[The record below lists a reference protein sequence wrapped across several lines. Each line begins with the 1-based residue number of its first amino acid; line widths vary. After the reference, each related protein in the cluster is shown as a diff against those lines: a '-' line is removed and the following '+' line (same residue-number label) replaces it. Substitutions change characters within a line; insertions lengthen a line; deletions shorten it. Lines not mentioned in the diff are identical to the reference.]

1 MPKSITLYHGSDHI
15 IPQPSLGKGKI
26 TNDYGQGFY
35 CTAYYPL
42 ACEWAAK
49 NDNTS
54 SYVNEYQLDL
64 TDLKVLDLSAPSYNT
79 LHWITLLLENR
90 SFPATSPLSLQ
101 AKEYL
106 MEHFHLDVSK
116 YDVIRGYRAD
126 DSYFSFAKDFINN
139 TISVQHLAHAMKLGK
154 LGIQYMLR
162 TDKAFSHLQYVG
174 TQEVD
179 TITYHA
185 KYLQRDLKARND
197 YNNSRTGMILHPD
210 ELYILD
216 IIRGGVNDGDPRL

>member
-1 MPKSITLYHGSDHI
+1 MSKSITLYHGSDHI
-15 IPQPSLGKGKI
+15 ISQPTLDKGKI

-35 CTAYYPL
+35 CTAHHSL

-49 NDNTS
+49 DDHS
-54 SYVNEYQLDL
+54 PSYVNEYQLDL
-64 TDLKVLDLSAPSYNT
+64 TGLRILDLSNSDYHI
-79 LHWITLLLENR
+79 LHWITLLLEHR
-90 SFPATSPLSLQ
+90 TFPATSPLALQ
-101 AKEYL
+101 AKTYL
-106 MEHFHLDVSK
+106 MEHFHLDVSA

-126 DSYFSFAKDFINN
+126 DSYFSFAKDFLNN

-162 TDKAFSHLQYVG
+162 TDKAFAHLQYADA
-174 TQEVD
+174 QEID
-179 TITYHA
+179 TVTYHA

-197 YNNSRTGMILHPD
+197 YYNNRSGMALHPD

-216 IIRGGVNDGDPRL
+216 IIRGGISDGDPRL

>member
-1 MPKSITLYHGSDHI
+1 M
-15 IPQPSLGKGKI
+15 
-26 TNDYGQGFY
+26 
-35 CTAYYPL
+35 
-42 ACEWAAK
+42 
-49 NDNTS
+49 
-54 SYVNEYQLDL
+54 
-64 TDLKVLDLSAPSYNT
+64 
-79 LHWITLLLENR
+79 
-90 SFPATSPLSLQ
+90 
-101 AKEYL
+101 
-106 MEHFHLDVSK
+106 SK

-126 DSYFSFAKDFINN
+126 DSYFSFAKDFISNA
-139 TISVQHLAHAMKLGK
+139 ISVQHLAHSMKLGK

-162 TDKAFSHLQYVG
+162 TDKAFSHLQYIG

-216 IIRGGVNDGDPRL
+216 IIRGGINDGDPRL